1 MGDSPRAARG
11 ADQVRGQAPR
21 AHVAA
26 LLGRA
31 GVAGL
36 LCMLV
41 ACGGRPASP
50 STPSASPPASSS
62 GSSDYPVS
70 TGAAGQPGPAADTP
84 PAGQPGAPASAV
96 TEAECQALLA
106 HVVAVA
112 NRAHTQSVTPE
123 TAPTEA
129 QLADIRARMAPEFI
143 PLCMGLE
150 RATIAC
156 QMRAST
162 RDQLL
167 ACM

>member
-1 MGDSPRAARG
+1 MGDLPRAARG
-11 ADQVRGQAPR
+11 ADQVRGPAPR
-21 AHVAA
+21 SRVTA
-26 LLGRA
+26 LLGH
-31 GVAGL
+31 AGL
-36 LCMLV
+36 ALMLV

-62 GSSDYPVS
+62 GSSDGPAS
-70 TGAAGQPGPAADTP
+70 TGAAAQPGPAADAP
-84 PAGQPGAPASAV
+84 PAGQPGANAPASAV
-96 TEAECQALLA
+96 TDAECQALLA

-112 NRAHTQSVTPE
+112 NRAHTQTVTPE
-123 TAPTEA
+123 AAPTEA

-143 PLCMGLE
+143 PMCMGLD
-150 RATIAC
+150 RGTITC

>member
-1 MGDSPRAARG
+1 MGDLPRAARG
-11 ADQVRGQAPR
+11 AYQMRGPAPR
-21 AHVAA
+21 SRVTA
-26 LLGRA
+26 LLGH
-31 GVAGL
+31 AGL
-36 LCMLV
+36 AWMLV

-62 GSSDYPVS
+62 GSSNAPAS
-70 TGAAGQPGPAADTP
+70 TGAATQPGPAADAP
-84 PAGQPGAPASAV
+84 PAGQPGANAPAV
-96 TEAECQALLA
+96 TDAECQALLA

-112 NRAHTQSVTPE
+112 NRAHTQTVTPE
-123 TAPTEA
+123 AAPTDA

-143 PLCMGLE
+143 PMCMALD
-150 RATIAC
+150 RATITC